1 MSSSNSNSNSNQN
14 LQYLSK
20 RALQIQHDEG
30 VAAIPNKP
38 SPANTPPVRRA
49 RAGTLP
55 SNLSSIPN
63 YPTQFNQPP
72 PLNLSKAGL
81 SPAAIESLDYASNP
95 QKPGLRHSHSSALNF
110 EKSPR
115 LRSGSLTL
123 PPSSP
128 SVQRLADPFG
138 SRFFYS
144 RSNSQIGA
152 IGDELKSSDLP
163 SEDACLR
170 TLDYLGLDDP
180 PSTPSSPHTNHS
192 NPSLSIPK
200 PSHISLNSPTR
211 SRAYTLSTS
220 KAADPFKTSSSTSSP
235 SCQPPNDHLHPDSAS
250 LVNNSNLN
258 DYQSFLKDPQDPL
271 FNSFNNPSYNSNSTQ
286 SSRPRAIS
294 MGILDEPD
302 VIRAPARS
310 GVPFPDSSHPH
321 PLQQSFN
328 SYDLEMS
335 HLDDPYSSLNQVH
348 TQQVPTRSLWIGGL
362 DPRTTAQELMHVFAP
377 YGAIESLR
385 LLTDKECG
393 FVNFVE
399 KSDALRARD
408 DVMHRLAGRIPISTT
423 NGGANSSTPVRIGFG
438 KIDSPQN
445 PPSTSSLLNST
456 NNSTLSVP
464 NSVPN
469 QINFDG
475 TTEQP
480 TRALW
485 LGSIPSTTTPAT
497 LLALFGPF
505 GPIESAR
512 VLTHKNCGFVN
523 YERLDDAVRA
533 RKSLNGREL
542 LGPEIGAVRVGFA
555 KVPVKSTGI
564 DDSANTIIFPSSA
577 SAPNGGHPQALA
589 NSLIGV
595 QGVSDIPVEQ
605 QIASG
610 QTENYRSNLMMNL
623 LQNGTKESVVNS
635 LSPKLEKVDPDERPS
650 VNDQQMI
657 MSILSGGNQDDI
669 RSVSDLRPAATYY
682 TSIPPILPAVN
693 GIDNQPI
700 RKFDSSKLREL
711 RKRLE
716 NQDGSNSDKRRSSA
730 DEMNDEYY
738 DDENG
743 QFPFSEDPEILA
755 TRPMSEGGLID
766 NIVDLASDYIGNT
779 IIQKLFEV
787 CTLQAKMCMLNDL
800 APHLAMI
807 GCHKNGTWAAQK
819 IIDCAST
826 AEEINLIVQHIRPY
840 APPLLLDQ
848 FGNYVNM
855 GYSTR
860 TLWSS
865 FYEGDIR
872 ELAYHI
878 TSTETLSNINNTKF
892 DSTSNK
898 SKWGVTV
905 DLVAGH
911 FKFTSAPDY
920 AQIGII
926 DSVKTID
933 EYKRQ
938 EYMEAIKRV
947 LTNGNV
953 KITNPAAYRRLLDEI
968 NMPMNKLNI
977 MQPLPGTTGGSGSG
991 STGGT
996 PPTTTFSPQLQP
1008 MQPIYGGMTPPASLM
1023 NLQLQAHAQ
1032 AQAQA
1037 ADHDNDDNIDCDSE
1051 QQTKD
1056 AVQAAV
1062 DDVKEVG
1069 EKGVGLKTF
1078 TLNRPRALN
1087 ALNRDM
1093 MKLIRRR
1100 IGEWDAN
1107 PSTGVIVSSGVGKAY
1122 CAGGDVKS
1130 IALNANKAEALQI
1143 LKEEFELDH
1152 ELSVLTKPYIALMDG
1167 YTMGGGA
1174 GIALPAP
1181 VRISTDNTYLSFP
1194 ETRLGYAPDVGAS
1207 YYLSRLDGQLG
1218 TYLSL
1223 TGAGVSGSDAYHL
1236 GLSTHHVSPSLFPAL
1251 LARLSDLP
1259 TPVTAAAVS
1268 GAVEEYTTHPL
1279 PRLSEEWRGAHRRA
1293 IDDAFGQ
1300 ASVEDIVQVLQHQAE
1315 GGNKGVSVWA
1325 TSTLHTLRQ
1334 RPPTSLRVAL
1344 EAVRRGMKMHS
1355 VAQALHQEHTF
1366 ADGFLHANDDF
1377 AKGVQAVLVDKATHP
1392 PDWFPRSL
1400 RDTHKAD
1407 VLGAYFAGTQRVHGA
1422 NALDLR
1428 SEKRPL
1434 HAFRDFTLPSEH
1446 AVESYVRGSHP
1457 ASGANAV
1464 TRDEVLAFFKSAHSN
1479 KQSKAVADKVQEVLD
1494 RCAEEKGGY
1503 MRWI

>member
-848 FGNYVNM
+848 FGNYVVQCCLRFGPPANDFIFDAM
-855 GYSTR
+855 CDRIWDIAQGRFGARSMR
-860 TLWSS
+860 AILESS
-865 FYEGDIR
+865 
-872 ELAYHI
+872 HI
-878 TSTETLSNINNTKF
+878 TLRQQKRLAISIILNSIPLATNPNGALLLTWLL
-892 DSTSNK
+892 DTSNLPGRYGLLAPRFTPHAAHLITHK
-898 SKWGVTV
+898 LASLTVLRLVNQKLDREATNSLLEAIFESPSDGVLF
-905 DLVAGH
+905 DALMD
-911 FKFTSAPDY
+911 P
-920 AQIGII
+920 AQGV
-926 DSVKTID
+926 SVITKLIVSQTID

-1037 ADHDNDDNIDCDSE
+1037 AVLGHGSPPVPE
-1051 QQTKD
+1051 QILR
-1056 AVQAAV
+1056 
-1062 DDVKEVG
+1062 G
-1069 EKGVGLKTF
+1069 
-1078 TLNRPRALN
+1078 
-1087 ALNRDM
+1087 
-1093 MKLIRRR
+1093 
-1100 IGEWDAN
+1100 
-1107 PSTGVIVSSGVGKAY
+1107 STG
-1122 CAGGDVKS
+1122 
-1130 IALNANKAEALQI
+1130 NPFN
-1143 LKEEFELDH
+1143 
-1152 ELSVLTKPYIALMDG
+1152 
-1167 YTMGGGA
+1167 
-1174 GIALPAP
+1174 
-1181 VRISTDNTYLSFP
+1181 
-1194 ETRLGYAPDVGAS
+1194 
-1207 YYLSRLDGQLG
+1207 
-1218 TYLSL
+1218 
-1223 TGAGVSGSDAYHL
+1223 
-1236 GLSTHHVSPSLFPAL
+1236 
-1251 LARLSDLP
+1251 
-1259 TPVTAAAVS
+1259 
-1268 GAVEEYTTHPL
+1268 
-1279 PRLSEEWRGAHRRA
+1279 
-1293 IDDAFGQ
+1293 
-1300 ASVEDIVQVLQHQAE
+1300 
-1315 GGNKGVSVWA
+1315 
-1325 TSTLHTLRQ
+1325 
-1334 RPPTSLRVAL
+1334 
-1344 EAVRRGMKMHS
+1344 
-1355 VAQALHQEHTF
+1355 
-1366 ADGFLHANDDF
+1366 
-1377 AKGVQAVLVDKATHP
+1377 
-1392 PDWFPRSL
+1392 
-1400 RDTHKAD
+1400 
-1407 VLGAYFAGTQRVHGA
+1407 
-1422 NALDLR
+1422 
-1428 SEKRPL
+1428 
-1434 HAFRDFTLPSEH
+1434 AFR
-1446 AVESYVRGSHP
+1446 
-1457 ASGANAV
+1457 
-1464 TRDEVLAFFKSAHSN
+1464 
-1479 KQSKAVADKVQEVLD
+1479 
-1494 RCAEEKGGY
+1494 
-1503 MRWI
+1503 